1 MLFASGSSST
11 IPEYSGILP
20 SHSKNCSL
28 SQQQLLQ
35 GFMQLVLPQSLV
47 CKQNLTLPITISS
60 LKQPINSLYPPI
72 TEQGFLN
79 LRLVD
84 YTSGG
89 ALIQSD
95 TPHGYDRYLLWAPN
109 SQDEWKLARI
119 KPWFHPQHHIKAGV
133 VVHAYNPRTPEVEVE
148 RWGKGE
154 HVCGGMLV

>member
-1 MLFASGSSST
+1 MCSSSLQTHMWYMCRHGNMHTPQVHTNIFKIINMLFASGSSPT

-20 SHSKNCSL
+20 PHSKNCSL

-35 GFMQLVLPQSLV
+35 SYMQLVLPQSLV

-60 LKQPINSLYPPI
+60 LKQPIHFLYPPI
-72 TEQGFLN
+72 TEPGFLN

-95 TPHGYDRYLLWAPN
+95 TPYGYDRYLTVIN
-109 SQDEWKLARI
+109 
-119 KPWFHPQHHIKAGV
+119 
-133 VVHAYNPRTPEVEVE
+133 T
-148 RWGKGE
+148 
-154 HVCGGMLV
+154 